1 MAISELATKY
11 APVFDRLYTVGD
23 ITRDLESANVKFENS
38 KTVKIYK
45 AGNPTVGDYSRTSG
59 YGTTEYAAGSWET
72 WTLGNDKKI
81 DFFVDA
87 MDNDETLDQAFV
99 AEIENAVIA
108 MQESIATSRFAK
120 LIATNGIGKKTETIT
135 ADNVVGEIDAAEV
148 ALDEGKA
155 PRTGRLLYITPQA
168 YAYLK
173 TTSVTRF
180 ATMTDTS
187 LNRDFVTYD
196 GAKVIIVPSSL
207 LGANFILLHPTALE
221 ATMKHN
227 PIEIF
232 APSENQNADGFRFR
246 TRFYHDLFVYDN
258 KVAGI
263 YACVNG

>member
-1 MAISELATKY
+1 MAINELATKY

-38 KTVKIYK
+38 KTVKVYK
-45 AGNPTVGDYSRTSG
+45 AGTPSVGTYNRTTG
-59 YGTTEYAAGSWET
+59 YGNTEYAAGSWET
-72 WTLGNDKKI
+72 WTLANDMKI
-81 DFFVDA
+81 DFFVDS

-99 AEIENAVIA
+99 AEIENAIIA
-108 MQESIATSRFAK
+108 MQEDVATKRFAK
-120 LIATNGIGKKTETIT
+120 IVGTAGIGKKEGAIT
-135 ADNVVGEIDAAEV
+135 DANVVEEIDAAEV
-148 ALDEGKA
+148 ALDEGKT
-155 PRTGRLLYITPQA
+155 PRAGRILYITPQA

-180 ATMTDTS
+180 ATMTDAN

-196 GAKVIIVPSSL
+196 GAKVVVVPSTL

-232 APSENQNADGFRFR
+232 APSENQAADGFRFR
-246 TRFYHDLFVYDN
+246 TRYYHDLFVYDN
-258 KVAGI
+258 KVKGI
-263 YACVNG
+263 YASVNG